1 MPDVKKQQVILAGSG
16 IIILVII
23 YFFGNTV
30 PPLQKSGTATS
41 SETATQSLDIKTIL
55 DASKAKLSPVRLAYV
70 NRLEN
75 AVVRGDIKNQQIE
88 ADRELANFWKDSVEN
103 GFLASAY
110 YTAEAA
116 KLENS
121 EKSLTFAAQLFLNT
135 LRGQD
140 NPALK
145 IWMANQSRDLFERA
159 EKLNPD
165 NDSTKIG
172 LGATYIFGSTGGQPA
187 DVMKGIQKILEVT
200 RKDSLNMYAQ
210 LMLGL
215 GGIESGQYDKAI
227 QRLLKVVHYDPG
239 NLEAILSLGDA
250 YERTGNNVSAKIW
263 YTAAKKL
270 TNNHELIE
278 AINQRLGSLK

>member
-1 MPDVKKQQVILAGSG
+1 VKKQQVIIAASG
-16 IIILVII
+16 IVILVVF

-30 PPLQKSGTATS
+30 PPLKKS
-41 SETATQSLDIKTIL
+41 TQAISPQTGSQSIDIKTIL
-55 DASKAKLSPVRLAYV
+55 DAEKAKLSPEKLADV

-75 AVVRGDIKNQQIE
+75 AVVRGDIKNQQIA
-88 ADRELANFWKDSVEN
+88 ADRQLASLWKDSAEN
-103 GFLASAY
+103 GFLAYAY

-121 EKSLTFAAQLFLNT
+121 EKSLTFAAQLFLNN

-145 IWMANQSRDLFERA
+145 NWMSTESRDLFERA
-159 EKLNPD
+159 ETLNPD

-172 LGATYIFGSTGGQPA
+172 LGATYIFGSTGESNA
-187 DVMKGIQKILEVT
+187 DVMKGIQTILEVT
-200 RKDSLNMYAQ
+200 RRDSLNMYAQ

-227 QRLLKVVHYDPG
+227 ARLLKVVHFDPG
-239 NLEAILSLGDA
+239 NLEAILSLGEA
-250 YERTGNNVSAKIW
+250 YEKTGNNASAKLW
-263 YTAAKKL
+263 YTAAKKM

-278 AINQRLGSLK
+278 AINERLGSLK

>member
-1 MPDVKKQQVILAGSG
+1 MTG
-16 IIILVII
+16 
-23 YFFGNTV
+23 
-30 PPLQKSGTATS
+30 
-41 SETATQSLDIKTIL
+41 QSLDIKTIL
-55 DASKAKLSPVRLAYV
+55 NAGKTKLSPARLAYV

-75 AVVRGDIKNQQIE
+75 AVVRGDVKDQQI
-88 ADRELANFWKDSVEN
+88 AIDQQLAGFWRDSVEN
-103 GFLASAY
+103 GFLPSAY

-121 EKSLTFAAQLFLNT
+121 EKSLTFAAQLFLNN

-140 NPALK
+140 NPELK
-145 IWMANQSRDLFERA
+145 SWMASESRDLFVRA
-159 EKLNPD
+159 GKLNPD

-172 LGATYIFGSTGGQPA
+172 LGATYIFGSTGEKPA
-187 DVMKGIQKILEVT
+187 DVMKGIQTILEVT
-200 RKDSLNMYAQ
+200 RRDSLNMYAQ

-239 NLEAILSLGDA
+239 NLEAVLSLGEA
-250 YERTGNNVSAKIW
+250 YERTGDNASAKTW

-270 TNNHELIE
+270 TNNHELITALNE
-278 AINQRLGSLK
+278 RLGSLK

>member
-1 MPDVKKQQVILAGSG
+1 VKKQQVIVAVSG
-16 IIILVII
+16 IIVLII
-23 YFFGNTV
+23 FYFFGNTV
-30 PPLQKSGTATS
+30 PPLKKSPTAPGS
-41 SETATQSLDIKTIL
+41 ATASQSLDIKTIL
-55 DASKAKLSPVRLAYV
+55 DAGKAKLSEARLAYV

-75 AVVRGDIKNQQIE
+75 SVVRGNVKNQQIE
-88 ADRELANFWKDSVEN
+88 TDRQLAGFWKDSVEN
-103 GFLASAY
+103 GFPASAY

-121 EKSLTFAAQLFLNT
+121 EKSLTFAAQLFLNN

-145 IWMANQSRDLFERA
+145 NWMANQSRDLFERA

-172 LGATYIFGSTGGQPA
+172 LGATYIFGSNAEQPA
-187 DVMKGIQKILEVT
+187 DLMNGIQKILEVS
-200 RKDSLNMYAQ
+200 RRDSLNMYAQ

-227 QRLLKVVHYDPG
+227 PRLLKVVHYDPG
-239 NLEAILSLGDA
+239 NLEAVLSLCEA
-250 YERTGNNVSAKIW
+250 YERTGNNASAKIW
-263 YTAAKKL
+263 YITAKKM

-278 AINQRLGSLK
+278 AINERLGSLK

>member
-1 MPDVKKQQVILAGSG
+1 MKKQQIIVAGSG
-16 IIILVII
+16 IIILILF
-23 YFFGNTV
+23 YFFGNTI
-30 PPLQKSGTATS
+30 PPLKKSTPEAPAAS
-41 SETATQSLDIKTIL
+41 NAQSIDIKTIL
-55 DASKAKLSPVRLAYV
+55 DAGKAKLSPAQQAYV

-75 AVVRGDIKNQQIE
+75 SVVRGNIKEQQIE
-88 ADRELANFWKDSVEN
+88 ADRQLAVFWKDSVEN
-103 GFLASAY
+103 GFLPYAY
-110 YTAEAA
+110 YSGEAA

-121 EKSLTFAAQLFLNT
+121 EKSLTFAAQLFLNN
-135 LRGQD
+135 LRRQD

-145 IWMANQSRDLFERA
+145 NWMAVESRDLFERA

-172 LGATYIFGSTGGQPA
+172 LGATYIFGSTGAEPQE
-187 DVMKGIQKILEVT
+187 VMKGIQEILAVT

-239 NLEAILSLGDA
+239 NLEAVLSLGDA
-250 YERTGNNVSAKIW
+250 YERTGNTASAKTW
-263 YTAAKKL
+263 YTTAKKL
-270 TNNHELIE
+270 TSNHELIE
-278 AINQRLGSLK
+278 AINERLGSLK

>member
-1 MPDVKKQQVILAGSG
+1 VKKQQVIVAGSG
-16 IIILVII
+16 IIILII
-23 YFFGNTV
+23 FYFFGNTV
-30 PPLQKSGTATS
+30 PPLKKPAAGNS
-41 SETATQSLDIKTIL
+41 SETASQALDIKTIL
-55 DASKAKLSPVRLAYV
+55 NASKAKLSPDRQAYV

-75 AVVRGDIKNQQIE
+75 SVVRGDIQDQQIKANHQL
-88 ADRELANFWKDSVEN
+88 ADFWRDSVEN
-103 GFLASAY
+103 GFLPYAY
-110 YTAEAA
+110 YTAESA

-121 EKSLTFAAQLFLNT
+121 EKSLTFAAQLFLNN

-145 IWMANQSRDLFERA
+145 NWMAIESRALFERA

-172 LGATYIFGSTGGQPA
+172 LGATYIFGSSGAQPQ

-200 RKDSLNMYAQ
+200 HRDSLNMYAQ

-227 QRLLKVVHYDPG
+227 QRLLKVVHFDPG
-239 NLEAILSLGDA
+239 NLEAVLSLGEA
-250 YERTGNNVSAKIW
+250 YERTGDNASAKTW

-270 TNNHELIE
+270 TNNQSLID
-278 AINQRLGSLK
+278 AIDERLGSLK

>member
-1 MPDVKKQQVILAGSG
+1 MKKQHVIVAGSG
-16 IIILVII
+16 IIILVIF

-30 PPLQKSGTATS
+30 PPRNKPAAASPTEA
-41 SETATQSLDIKTIL
+41 ATQILDIKPIL
-55 DASKAKLSPVRLAYV
+55 DASKVKLSPARQAYV

-75 AVVRGDIKNQQIE
+75 SVVRGNIQHQQI
-88 ADRELANFWKDSVEN
+88 ATDRQLANFWKDSVEN
-103 GFLASAY
+103 GFLAYAY
-110 YTAEAA
+110 YTGEAA

-121 EKSLTFAAQLFLNT
+121 EKSLTFAAQLFLNN

-145 IWMANQSRDLFERA
+145 NWMAIESRDLFEKA

-172 LGATYIFGSTGGQPA
+172 LGATYIFGSTSAEPQE
-187 DVMKGIQKILEVT
+187 VMKGIQEILAVT
-200 RKDSLNMYAQ
+200 RRDSLNMYAQ

-215 GGIESGQYDKAI
+215 GGIASGQYDKAV
-227 QRLLKVVHYDPG
+227 QRLQKVVHYDPG
-239 NLEAILSLGDA
+239 NLEAVLSLGDA
-250 YERTGNNVSAKIW
+250 YEKTGDIASAKIW
-263 YTAAKKL
+263 YTTAKKL

-278 AINQRLGSLK
+278 AINERLRSLK

>member
-1 MPDVKKQQVILAGSG
+1 MKKQQAIVAASG
-16 IIILVII
+16 IIILVIL

-30 PPLQKSGTATS
+30 PPLKKSITATS
-41 SETATQSLDIKTIL
+41 ENEGQSLDIKVIL
-55 DASKAKLSPVRLAYV
+55 DANKAKLSPARLAFV

-75 AVVRGDIKNQQIE
+75 AVVRGDVKDQQI
-88 ADRELANFWKDSVEN
+88 AIDHQLASFWRDSVGN
-103 GFLASAY
+103 GFLPYSY

-121 EKSLTFAAQLFLNT
+121 EKSLTFAAQLFLNN

-145 IWMANQSRDLFERA
+145 SWMANESRDLFERA
-159 EKLNPD
+159 GKLNPD

-172 LGATYIFGSTGGQPA
+172 LGATYIFGSTGEKPA
-187 DVMKGIQKILEVT
+187 DVMKGIQTILEVT
-200 RKDSLNMYAQ
+200 RRDSLNMYAQ

-239 NLEAILSLGDA
+239 NLEAVLSLGEA
-250 YERTGNNVSAKIW
+250 YERTGNNASAKTW

-270 TNNHELIE
+270 TNNHELIT
-278 AINQRLGSLK
+278 AIDERLGSLK